1 MENLK
6 FRDAMIIYANVWES
20 IETLSTI
27 KKKYTAIKSLIEY
40 GIYDIL
46 PEVNSPEIKAIINMA
61 LPLINE
67 SNLNYFKQVN
77 NGEFGKLGGRPEEFT
92 ESDIKNLQKRG
103 LTIKQIA
110 NTLGCN
116 PSTVYRKLQNCKT
129 LKDNSNEDNNS
140 KDNFYEKIEYKINN
154 IKDNNYD
161 EEKSKINS
169 NIKNNYYST
178 DNISSGNINKP
189 KTLGEKMDKLEE
201 DDRFAIL
208 IPSYTY
214 Y

>member
-1 MENLK
+1 MEKLK

-20 IETLSTI
+20 IETLSSI

-116 PSTVYRKLQNCKT
+116 PTTVYRKLQNCKT
-129 LKDNSNEDNNS
+129 LKDNKKGNDNEEINS
-140 KDNFYEKIEYKINN
+140 KDNY
-154 IKDNNYD
+154 YD
-161 EEKSKINS
+161 EKEYEVNN
-169 NIKNNYYST
+169 NIKNNYYKT

-189 KTLGEKMDKLEE
+189 KTLGEKMEE
-201 DDRFAIL
+201 MDDLPF
-208 IPSYTY
+208 
-214 Y
+214 

>member
-1 MENLK
+1 MEKLK

-20 IETLSTI
+20 IETLSSI
-27 KKKYTAIKSLIEY
+27 KKKYITIKSLIEY

-46 PEVNSPEIKAIINMA
+46 PKVNSPEIKAIINMA

-67 SNLNYFKQVN
+67 SNLNYLKQVN

-116 PSTVYRKLQNCKT
+116 PTTVYRKLQNCKT
-129 LKDNSNEDNNS
+129 LKDNKKGNIKEETNN
-140 KDNFYEKIEYKINN
+140 KDNY
-154 IKDNNYD
+154 YD
-161 EEKSKINS
+161 EEECDNNIN
-169 NIKNNYYST
+169 
-178 DNISSGNINKP
+178 NISSGNINKP
-189 KTLGEKMDKLEE
+189 KTLGEKMEE
-201 DDRFAIL
+201 MENDDRITVLIL
-208 IPSYTY
+208 SYTHY
-214 Y
+214 CYW